1 MLPLERLAA
10 TANPLA
16 FCPNPESPGAFP
28 GAGTF
33 GIVVDP
39 SSLLEKLTM
48 LFRLFNAEYDS
59 HTERAYVEF
68 R

>member
-1 MLPLERLAA
+1 MLPLESLAA

-16 FCPNPESPGAFP
+16 FCPNPKSADAFP

-39 SSLLEKLTM
+39 SSLWEKLTM
-48 LFRLFNAEYDS
+48 LFRLFNAEFDS